1 MPVGMSNRYASGYTS
16 HGVGEMSHEG
26 GRARRIDSVVFPAPV
41 SPSASASLLY
51 GHCYCY
57 GYSRGD
63 TLTAH
68 DEVAKQVLHPPT
80 GMLLVAP
87 GVLGE
92 RRPHEGDT
100 DGMEDGEAGEG
111 EQRGVDGR
119 RQERADLGSQRG
131 QRGHR
136 AGNGDNCDINILN
149 YPTQSLTSRRRLH
162 FFFPHAISINTIHNL
177 ITLFT
182 PYQPEKSPNPPAF
195 FFFFST
201 P

>member
-1 MPVGMSNRYASGYTS
+1 MSNRYTSGYTS
-16 HGVGEMSHEG
+16 HGVGETSHEG

-41 SPSASASLLY
+41 PPSASASLL
-51 GHCYCY
+51 Y

-119 RQERADLGSQRG
+119 RHE
-131 QRGHR
+131 
-136 AGNGDNCDINILN
+136 
-149 YPTQSLTSRRRLH
+149 
-162 FFFPHAISINTIHNL
+162 
-177 ITLFT
+177 
-182 PYQPEKSPNPPAF
+182 
-195 FFFFST
+195 
-201 P
+201 

>member
-1 MPVGMSNRYASGYTS
+1 M
-16 HGVGEMSHEG
+16 
-26 GRARRIDSVVFPAPV
+26 VFPAPV
-41 SPSASASLLY
+41 PPSASASLLY
-51 GHCYCY
+51 GYP
-57 GYSRGD
+57 GGD

-111 EQRGVDGR
+111 EQRGVDRR

-131 QRGHR
+131 QRGHQ
-136 AGNGDNCDINILN
+136 AGNGDNCDMNILN